1 VPATYITQAE
11 LRALL
16 NITGITLYTDASVEE
31 VCQASED
38 ILKKYLWFDKFFA
51 VAQSMKSNVATLY
64 FDNAVSLYVGETI
77 VVTDAG
83 AKYNGS
89 KTVASIP
96 DSYSITYTVT
106 GQATDEPKHR
116 LQPPATVSAV
126 THVDYAT
133 TPAVRQAAAALATTI
148 WQARQAPGASVTTID
163 GFIASPYQLGNTLIA
178 KVRGLIAP
186 YMSPNSMVG

>member
-1 VPATYITQAE
+1 MAATYITMAE

-16 NITGITLYTDASVEE
+16 NITGITLYSDASVEE

-38 ILKKYLWFDKFFA
+38 ILKKYLWFNQYSATRQKLESG
-51 VAQSMKSNVATLY
+51 VAYLY
-64 FDNAVSLYVGETI
+64 FDNPTGLYVGETI
-77 VVTDAG
+77 VITNAG
-83 AKYNGS
+83 TKYNGS
-89 KTVASIP
+89 KTIASIP
-96 DSYSITYTVT
+96 DPYSITYTVS
-106 GQATDEPKHR
+106 GQSTDEPIHAIK
-116 LQPPATVSAV
+116 PPALVSAV
-126 THVDYAT
+126 THIDYAT
-133 TPAVRQAAAALATTI
+133 VPAVREAAAALATTI

>member
-1 VPATYITQAE
+1 MPATYITQAE

-31 VCQASED
+31 VCQATED
-38 ILKKYLWFDKFFA
+38 ILNKYLWFDKFFA
-51 VAQSMKSNVATLY
+51 VAQSMSSNVATLY
-64 FDNAVSLYVGETI
+64 FDNPVSLYVGETI
-77 VVTDAG
+77 VVTNAG

-89 KTVASIP
+89 KTVTSIP
-96 DSYSITYTVT
+96 DLYTITYTVT
-106 GQATDEPKHR
+106 GTVTDEPRHR

-133 TPAVRQAAAALATTI
+133 TPAVREAAAALATTI